1 MDALYLV
8 KNKNDA
14 NVMLSYLKDKDD
26 IVYVMQGCYIR
37 LNRELSK
44 EEMDSLNHNNIYLKR
59 INIEI
64 SPDKLNS
71 KFISIIDNMS
81 AFYNRENDVC
91 CYFDLSDNKEIHY
104 VQYVTLN
111 PSDGFLIEDDG
122 SEIEIAECLFE
133 YPFEDLDTIY
143 EKRDEMKHNSFMVHI
158 YVDPDFS
165 NYNYYLAFEPEMDVE
180 AYRYVNISDFISS
193 ELKEWLN
200 GVLKDD
206 VEDLLLC
213 KKDYKTIT
221 YAARPIDGGWE
232 CCKKAEFRNAL
243 K

>member
-1 MDALYLV
+1 MQRGLALHSIAKTMLNRFGITDE
-8 KNKNDA
+8 NKNDA

-91 CYFDLSDNKEIHY
+91 CYFVLSDNKEIHY
-104 VQYVTLN
+104 LQLKNHY
-111 PSDGFLIEDDG
+111 SD
-122 SEIEIAECLFE
+122 
-133 YPFEDLDTIY
+133 
-143 EKRDEMKHNSFMVHI
+143 
-158 YVDPDFS
+158 
-165 NYNYYLAFEPEMDVE
+165 
-180 AYRYVNISDFISS
+180 
-193 ELKEWLN
+193 
-200 GVLKDD
+200 
-206 VEDLLLC
+206 
-213 KKDYKTIT
+213 
-221 YAARPIDGGWE
+221 
-232 CCKKAEFRNAL
+232 
-243 K
+243 